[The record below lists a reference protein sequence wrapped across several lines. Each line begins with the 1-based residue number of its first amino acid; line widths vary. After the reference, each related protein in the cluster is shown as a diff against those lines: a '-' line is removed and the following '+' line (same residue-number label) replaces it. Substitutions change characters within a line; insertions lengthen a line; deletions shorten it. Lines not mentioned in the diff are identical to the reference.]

1 MKAFI
6 RVENG
11 IVKERVIGYEVPPF
25 KGGIEVDT
33 DIALNIDRYS
43 YDVEKK
49 SFVEKEKV
57 IKIEPT
63 LEERIADLETFAIA
77 IGGESFM
84 VRPVQLDEK
93 GKTLEQRVEEIERLV
108 SELVGLQVKQ

>member
-11 IVKERVIGYEVPPF
+11 VVKERIIGYEVSPF
-25 KGGIEVDT
+25 KNGLEVDT
-33 DIALNIDRYS
+33 DIALNIDRYN
-43 YDVEKK
+43 YDDEKK

-57 IKIEPT
+57 LKFEPT

-84 VRPVQLDEK
+84 VRPVIDEDNT
-93 GKTLEQRVEEIERLV
+93 KTLEQRVEEIERLV
-108 SELVGLQVKQ
+108 SQLVGLQVKQ